1 MNTSPTPT
9 RPPRH
14 LAGRLLGWLLPLAFV
29 LSALADQ
36 PAPLPLDPTVRTGRL
51 TNGLTY
57 YIQKNTKPEKR
68 VELRLAVNAGSVQE
82 DDDQLGLAHFV
93 EHMCFR
99 GTRRFPDEEIIH
111 FLQSVGAQFGP
122 DINASTGFDET
133 VYKLSIPSDVPATL
147 DKGLDI
153 LADWAGAVTLDD
165 AMIEKERSVVVEEW
179 RLGRGAD
186 QRMRDKFLPVLL
198 QDSKYEQHLPIGT
211 KESIVHS
218 TPAAVK
224 RFYRDWYRPDNMAVV
239 VVGDI
244 DPAAIEA
251 KIDATFGPLTPVA
264 NPRPVAKIDVPAHA
278 GTLSSIVSDKESRY
292 NIAMLGWKALPES
305 VRTTDDLRRS
315 LVRDL
320 FVAMLNARLAE
331 LTQQADPPF
340 LFSQS
345 QHGRFFVRAQDA
357 FRLTVVVPD
366 GGYDR
371 GLGAAL
377 TEAERVRRH
386 GFTAAELDRAKK
398 SLLKGLEQAYNER
411 DKTPSERLVGQYV
424 AHFLDAQPATGIAYL
439 HHFARQQVPAVTLAE
454 IQPLATQLIRPDKQV
469 AVVMGTEKPGVTL
482 PTEANLKVLVAQV
495 AESKIAPYTEKQLA
509 SSLLKER
516 PQPGQVAGG
525 KPLPEIGGAELLFA
539 NGVRVILKPSDFKN
553 DEVRLQG
560 FRPGGQ
566 SVFPQDYKLAAAFAG
581 AYLSESGAGPF
592 AKVEL
597 QKMLAGKNVGVGVGL
612 GLYFDEVKGGASAAD
627 LEAMLQLVHLYFTQ
641 VREDRE
647 AFTSLETRLKAI
659 LSHALDDPQAY
670 FQNET
675 QKFLYSDHP
684 RNTDTQPT
692 AADWAGYSFE
702 KTVQV
707 CRARFGHANGFTF
720 VLVGSF
726 NPQTAVPL
734 LATYLG
740 SLPADTSSPAY
751 TDLGIRPISGPA
763 DKKIL
768 RGSDPK
774 SLALL
779 TIAGDAVWTPAE
791 SHRLWSLG
799 QILGRVLTDKL
810 REDMAGVYT
819 VSVSASL
826 EKHPVPHF
834 AFQVAIPC
842 SPENVSRLTAAT
854 VAEIE
859 RIQSAGLK
867 PEEIQKEIESQRR
880 SFEKDARENSAWLWK
895 LIKIR
900 RDGEEFTRLTQP
912 EALVALVEP
921 KGLQEAAQKY
931 LVTSKLLRT
940 TLYPETTGAAAPR

>member
-1 MNTSPTPT
+1 MNPSYASRIP
-9 RPPRH
+9 
-14 LAGRLLGWLLPLAFV
+14 RLLRLLPLAG
-29 LSALADQ
+29 LCLIAAIASAGE
-36 PAPLPLDPTVRTGRL
+36 PLPLDPNVHTGRL
-51 TNGLTY
+51 PNGISY
-57 YIQKNTKPEKR
+57 YIQRNTKPEKR
-68 VELRLAVNAGSVQE
+68 VELRLAVNTGSVQE
-82 DDDQLGLAHFV
+82 DDDQLGIAHFV
-93 EHMCFR
+93 EHMAFR
-99 GTRRFPDEEIIH
+99 GTRRFPNEEVIH

-122 DINASTGFDET
+122 DINAYTSFDET
-133 VYKLSIPSDVPATL
+133 IYQLSIPSDVPATL

-165 AMIEKERSVVVEEW
+165 AMIEKERSVVFEEW

-186 QRMRDKFLPVLL
+186 QRMRDKYIPVLFK
-198 QDSKYEQHLPIGT
+198 DSKYAQRLPIGT
-211 KESIVHS
+211 KESIEHS

-244 DPAAIEA
+244 DPVAIEA
-251 KIDATFGPLTPVA
+251 KINATFGSLPPVA
-264 NPRPVAKIDVPAHA
+264 NPRPLAKIDVPAHA
-278 GTLSSIVSDKESRY
+278 GTLSSIVSDKENRY
-292 NIAMLGWKALPES
+292 NVAILGWKAHPET
-305 VRTTDDLRRS
+305 VRTTDDLRQS
-315 LVRDL
+315 LARDL
-320 FVAMLNARLAE
+320 FVAMFNARLAE
-331 LTQQADPPF
+331 LTQQANPPF

-345 QHGRFFVRAQDA
+345 QHGRLFVRAQDA
-357 FRLTVVVPD
+357 FLLTIVAPD

-371 GLGAAL
+371 GLAAAL

-386 GFTAAELDRAKK
+386 GFSAAELDRAKK
-398 SLLKGLEQAYNER
+398 ALLKNLEQAYNER

-424 AHFLDAQPATGIAYL
+424 ANFLDSQPATGIAYI
-439 HHFARQQVPAVTLAE
+439 HHFAQQQVPAVTLAE
-454 IQPLATQLIRPDKQV
+454 IQPLAAQLIRPDNQV
-469 AVVMGTEKPGVTL
+469 AVVMGTEKPGVVL
-482 PTEANLKVLVAQV
+482 PSEANLKAIVAQV
-495 AESKIAPYTEKQLA
+495 AESKIDPYTEKQLA
-509 SSLLKER
+509 NSLLKER
-516 PQPGQVAGG
+516 PQPGQIVGG

-553 DEVRLQG
+553 DEVQLQG

-566 SVFPQDYKLAAAFAG
+566 SVFPQDCKLAAEFAG

-592 AKVEL
+592 SKVEL
-597 QKMLAGKNVGVGVGL
+597 QKMLAGKSVGVGVGL
-612 GLYFDEVKGGASAAD
+612 NLYFDEVKAMSSAAD
-627 LEAMLQLVHLYFTQ
+627 LETMLQLVHLYFTQ

-647 AFTSLETRLKAI
+647 SFASLETRLKAI
-659 LSHALDDPQAY
+659 LSHALDNPQAY

-684 RNTDTQPT
+684 RNTNTLPT
-692 AADWAGYSFE
+692 AADWADYSFE
-702 KTVQV
+702 KTLQV
-707 CRARFGHANGFTF
+707 CRDRFAHANGFTF

-740 SLPADTSSPAY
+740 SLPADTTAPAY
-751 TDLGIRPISGPA
+751 RDLGIRAISGPA
-763 DKKIL
+763 DKRIL

-779 TIAGDAVWTPAE
+779 TIEGDAVWTIEE

-819 VSVSASL
+819 VNVSASL
-826 EKHPVPHF
+826 EKQPVPRF
-834 AFQVAIPC
+834 SFQVAIPC
-842 SPENVSRLTAAT
+842 SPENVARLTAAT

-859 RIQSAGLK
+859 RIQTAGLK
-867 PEEIQKEIESQRR
+867 PEEIQKEVESQRR

-895 LIKIR
+895 LIKIY
-900 RDGEEFTRLTQP
+900 RDGEGFTRLTQP

-921 KGLQEAAQKY
+921 KGLQETAQKY
-931 LVTSKLLRT
+931 LVTSKLVQT